1 MYLIYIKANERN
13 ISNDANISIG
23 NNCFEIF
30 GALFST
36 NNQKKIN
43 PNVCK

>member
-1 MYLIYIKANERN
+1 MYLIYIKSNERN

-23 NNCFEIF
+23 NCFEIF

-36 NNQKKIN
+36 NNQKNK
-43 PNVCK
+43 